1 MKKAATNAAVLACA
15 LAFLVPTPQFRFR
28 LPQHCLL
35 PVVSIAPTADPF
47 VKCDIQC
54 QMTGPVVPAAGRFDG
69 FWNRNLKAWDL
80 AAGALI
86 VQKADSMVS
95 SFVGELFSCHSAEP
109 LASSGRIQ
117 QAMLDAMRG

>member
-1 MKKAATNAAVLACA
+1 MKKAATIAAVLACA

-35 PVVSIAPTADPF
+35 PFVSIAPTADPF
-47 VKCDIQC
+47 VKCDIMC
-54 QMTGPVVPAAGRFDG
+54 QITGQVVPAAGRFDG
-69 FWNRNLKAWDL
+69 GWDRNLKAWDL

-86 VQKADSMVS
+86 VQEAE
-95 SFVGELFSCHSAEP
+95 GAEP
-109 LASSGRIQ
+109 LVSSGRI